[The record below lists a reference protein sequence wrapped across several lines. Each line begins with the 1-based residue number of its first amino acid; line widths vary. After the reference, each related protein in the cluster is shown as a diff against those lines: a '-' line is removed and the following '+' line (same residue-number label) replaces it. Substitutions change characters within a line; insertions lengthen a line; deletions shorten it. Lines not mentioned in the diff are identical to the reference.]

1 MAAVRILFFGAI
13 GDLFGREREVETE
26 ATSVAELRR
35 LLSDEH
41 QAIASPSVR
50 AAVAQQAAG
59 ELTPVRPGDEVAF
72 FSPVSGG

>member
-35 LLSDEH
+35 LLSEEH
-41 QAIASPSVR
+41 EAIASPAIRS
-50 AAVAQQAAG
+50 AFGQQAAEQG
-59 ELTPVRPGDEVAF
+59 TPVRPGDEVAF
-72 FSPVSGG
+72 FSPLSGC